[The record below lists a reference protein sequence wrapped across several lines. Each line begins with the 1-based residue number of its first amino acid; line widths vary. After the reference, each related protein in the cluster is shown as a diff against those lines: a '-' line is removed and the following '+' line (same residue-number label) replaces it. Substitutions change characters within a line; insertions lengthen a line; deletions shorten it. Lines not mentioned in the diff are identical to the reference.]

1 MIAIAHP
8 LAEELLGLVANEAQP
23 PEGEKPE
30 QDTSWRWVIA
40 VLGVIG
46 LIAWITR

>member
-1 MIAIAHP
+1 MISIVHP
-8 LAEELLGLVANEAQP
+8 LADVLLGLVANEAAP

-30 QDTSWRWVIA
+30 PDTSWRWVIA